1 MPVRLICCTKC
12 GFAMNV
18 EKLCKSRKT
27 LVCTCSTDPLATR
40 REDGG
45 TWRLSTRAKW
55 EESEAK
61 GTRQ

>member
-1 MPVRLICCTKC
+1 
-12 GFAMNV
+12 MNV